1 MLPNLNSKTFRLD
14 FNDYLAQRS
23 HFKAKESGAQ
33 RGLAEFIGLY
43 NIICNNFVKDLVIIS
58 SCSFQNVVL
67 RIAVLASPGNFLD
80 MQILGL

>member
-1 MLPNLNSKTFRLD
+1 MLPNLDSKTFRLD

-23 HFKAKESGAQ
+23 HFRAKESGAH
-33 RGLAEFIGLY
+33 FIGLY

-58 SCSFQNVVL
+58 SCGFQNVVL